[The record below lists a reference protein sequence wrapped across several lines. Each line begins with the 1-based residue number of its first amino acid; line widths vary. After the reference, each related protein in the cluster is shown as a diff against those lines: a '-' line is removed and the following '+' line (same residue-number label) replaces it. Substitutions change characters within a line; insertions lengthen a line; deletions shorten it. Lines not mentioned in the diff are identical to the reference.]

1 MDEKQF
7 LSIIDEHQGII
18 HKICRVYRDAKEDQE
33 DLFQEI
39 VFQLWRSVLSYR
51 GDAKITSWMYRV
63 ALNTA
68 IATFRKNKP
77 DISFS
82 DDLPEYPEELN
93 ENHDTRR
100 EQLFE
105 ALKKLDDAEKA
116 LITLYFEDTSY
127 KEIAEIMGISENYV
141 AVKLNR
147 VKAKLQKLLKI
158 K

>member
-7 LSIIDEHQGII
+7 LSVIDEHQGII

-93 ENHDTRR
+93 ENHDVRR
-100 EQLFE
+100 EQLFA

-116 LITLYFEDTSY
+116 LITLYFEDMSY

-147 VKAKLQKLLKI
+147 IKTKLQKILKT